1 MTTFKVIN
9 FFIQRYKLSISFV
22 LYKYILKRFC
32 FMLCYKSYIFAVN
45 TNNNMKNPYWMLVG
59 FILFL
64 LGILSVIFSLVGL
77 KIDIL
82 SAVYG
87 KGVWTLL
94 FQITLIIGGIIIIYM
109 SKLAQ
114 EDDGE

>member
-1 MTTFKVIN
+1 
-9 FFIQRYKLSISFV
+9 
-22 LYKYILKRFC
+22 
-32 FMLCYKSYIFAVN
+32 
-45 TNNNMKNPYWMLVG
+45 MKNPYWMLVG